1 MSTHLLLEAAVRT
14 LVMGAIIYA
23 ALRLLRIEQIR
34 AQRTAWLLALAGA
47 LAMPLLVAAHIGP
60 RLLPELAFAAPAAEA
75 AKIPVQRYEDN
86 CAHDQGTYGGFKQQM
101 SAHDFF
107 PFFDAAMRSAR
118 RCNSLRS
125 STAESTMP
133 ASSVSTEPSQNQS
146 TIRCTALPA
155 TA

>member
-1 MSTHLLLEAAVRT
+1 MCAAQHQKPCRAPGAHLLDAQE
-14 LVMGAIIYA
+14 
-23 ALRLLRIEQIR
+23 
-34 AQRTAWLLALAGA
+34 AQRHKG
-47 LAMPLLVAAHIGP
+47 
-60 RLLPELAFAAPAAEA
+60 
-75 AKIPVQRYEDN
+75 N
-86 CAHDQGTYGGFKQQM
+86 CAHDQSTYSGFKQQM

-107 PFFDAAMRSAR
+107 PFLDAAMRSAR

-133 ASSVSTEPSQNQS
+133 ASSVSTEPTQNQT